1 MNRITKLMRIALLA
15 AVAFLLVLA
24 PAASSAQTPAA
35 KAEEAAKLAAV
46 LKSDAGLYEKAK
58 ACQKLAVIGG
68 KEAVAALAALLSDE
82 KLAHYARFG
91 LEPNPDPGAGE
102 ALREAMGK
110 LQGKLLVGV
119 INSIGVR
126 RDAGALPD
134 LKKLLESQDRDV
146 AAAAAAAVGR
156 IATPEAARALRE
168 ALASAPE
175 PLRVGLAEAML
186 ACADGFLARK
196 DWSEATASFDLLRQ
210 SKETPQH
217 IQAAALGGAILARR
231 DAGVALLAEKLASG
245 DSYEFDV
252 ALGTARRVQGGP
264 VTPALVEIQARLP
277 APRRALVIGAL
288 GDLGDASARPAVLDA
303 ARSGPPEVRVAA
315 FRVLKS
321 LGDASAVPV
330 LLDAAAGGDAE
341 AAAAALEALEALGG
355 KDVDASIA
363 RMLDG
368 SEGRLRLVL
377 IDLAGRRRIAS
388 SRSALKK
395 ALDDGSEEVR
405 AAALRSLGSTS
416 EVEDLAGLLAHFIA
430 PRSEREGAAAR
441 EALDAAVKRLP
452 DKDGCAAKVLDATAT
467 AKPEA
472 QARLIEVLRSIGGRK
487 ALAAVAARA
496 NSEDAAV
503 RDAARKALGRWRSED
518 AAPEILA
525 LFKASPVEKDRLDL
539 LGRFRE
545 VVSGLRFP
553 KEERLALCGRAL
565 EASRNDEE
573 RVIVLKTY
581 AAIPAPETLSL
592 LEPHLKDPGLKE
604 EAAAAM
610 VTIVERI
617 LRYNPSAMR
626 QPLEQVLAA
635 TTDRDR
641 IAKAKELLRQA
652 GGVK

>member
-1 MNRITKLMRIALLA
+1 MIQTTNLTRVALLA
-15 AVAFLLVLA
+15 AVTFLLVLA

-35 KAEEAAKLAAV
+35 KSEEAAKLAAV

-68 KEAVAALAALLSDE
+68 KEAVPALSALLADE

-91 LEPNPDPGAGE
+91 LEPNPDPAVDN
-102 ALREAMGK
+102 ALREALGK

-134 LKKLLESQDRDV
+134 LKKLLESLDREA

-175 PLRVGLAEAML
+175 TLRAALAEAML
-186 ACADGFLARK
+186 ASADGFLARK
-196 DWSEATASFDLLRQ
+196 DWSEATVAFDFLR
-210 SKETPQH
+210 SAEEAPRH

-245 DSYEFDV
+245 DSDEFDI
-252 ALGTARRVQGGP
+252 ALGAVRRIQGAS
-264 VTPALVEIQARLP
+264 VAAALVDVQAKLP
-277 APRRALVIGAL
+277 PPRRALVFGVL
-288 GDLGDASARPAVLDA
+288 GDLGDATARPAILEA
-303 ARSGPPEVRVAA
+303 ARGGAVEVRVAA
-315 FRVLKS
+315 FRALKT
-321 LGDASAVPV
+321 LGDVTAVPV
-330 LLDAAAGGDAE
+330 LLDAAAGEEKA
-341 AAAAALEALEALGG
+341 AAAAALEVLEGLGG
-355 KDVDASIA
+355 KDVNAAIA

-368 SEGRLRLVL
+368 GEGCLRLVL

-388 SRSALKK
+388 SRPALKK
-395 ALDDGSEEVR
+395 ALEDGSEEVR

-416 EVEDLAGLLAHFIA
+416 EVEDLPGLLAHSIA
-430 PRSEREGAAAR
+430 PRSERERAAVQ

-452 DKDGCAAKVLDATAT
+452 DKDGCAAKVLDVVAT
-467 AKPEA
+467 AKPES
-472 QARLIEVLRSIGGRK
+472 QARLIEVLRSIGGKK
-487 ALAAVAARA
+487 ALDATVARA
-496 NSEDAAV
+496 NSEDGAV
-503 RDAARKALGRWRSED
+503 RDAARSALGRWRSED
-518 AAPEILA
+518 AAPAILVV
-525 LFKASPVEKDRLDL
+525 FKASSSERDRLDI

-565 EASRNDEE
+565 EASRSDEE
-573 RVIVLKTY
+573 RKVVLKTY
-581 AAIPAPETLSL
+581 AAIPAPETLTL

-626 QPLEQVLAA
+626 EPIEKILAA
-635 TTDRDR
+635 TTDKDR
-641 IAKAKELLRQA
+641 IAKAKDLLRQA
-652 GGVK
+652 GGGK